1 MEWIYK
7 PFNGLRT
14 QGLLNTQVKVQ
25 HLSSE
30 FLLGKFHQL
39 GKKPPPFRK
48 FAIRNM
54 VLDRLHSAKAEGT
67 RLFSLLID
75 PDKTEGTDLE
85 RTAIN
90 AQHAGVDLLFV
101 GGSLLVNDRLFDTV
115 QIIKANC
122 DIPVVLF
129 PGDNMQVVPNA
140 DAILLLSVISGRN
153 AEMLIGKHVVAAPR
167 LKNSGLEIIP
177 TGYMLIDSGKPTTAS
192 YMSNTNPLPHDKD
205 DIAACTA
212 MAGEMLGMK
221 TIFMDGGSGAF
232 NAVSESMV
240 KRVAQ
245 HVDVPLIIGGGL
257 KTPEMAKARFDAG
270 ATVVVVG
277 NAIEQNGSLLAE
289 MASAKF

>member
-1 MEWIYK
+1 M
-7 PFNGLRT
+7 
-14 QGLLNTQVKVQ
+14 QVHQ
-25 HLSSE
+25 H
-30 FLLGKFHQL
+30 
-39 GKKPPPFRK
+39 
-48 FAIRNM
+48 I
-54 VLDRLHSAKAEGT
+54 AKAKETGEK
-67 RLFSLLID
+67 LFSLLID
-75 PDKTEGTDLE
+75 PDKTSGSDVE
-85 RTAIN
+85 RTALAA
-90 AQHAGVDLLFV
+90 AQANVDLLFV

-192 YMSNTNPLPHDKD
+192 YMSNTNPIPHDKD

-212 MAGEMLGMK
+212 MAGEMLGLK
-221 TIFMDGGSGAF
+221 TIFMDGGSGAQ
-232 NAVSESMV
+232 NSVSASMV
-240 KRVAQ
+240 KRVSD
-245 HVDVPLIIGGGL
+245 HVDVPIIVGGGL

-277 NAIEQNGSLLAE
+277 NAIEKDGSLLQE
-289 MASAKF
+289 LASAKL

>member
-1 MEWIYK
+1 M
-7 PFNGLRT
+7 L
-14 QGLLNTQVKVQ
+14 Q
-25 HLSSE
+25 
-30 FLLGKFHQL
+30 QL
-39 GKKPPPFRK
+39 Y
-48 FAIRNM
+48 
-54 VLDRLHSAKAEGT
+54 SAKKNDQ

-75 PDKTEGTDLE
+75 PDRIGSNELE
-85 RTAIN
+85 RMAISAKN
-90 AQHAGVDLLFV
+90 AGVDMFFV
-101 GGSLLVNDRLFDTV
+101 GGSLLVSNALFDTV

-177 TGYMLIDSGKPTTAS
+177 TGYMLIDSGKATTAS
-192 YMSNTNPLPHDKD
+192 YMSNTTPLPHDKD

-221 TIFMDGGSGAF
+221 TIFMDGGSGAL
-232 NAVSESMV
+232 NSVSESMV
-240 KRVAQ
+240 KRVSE
-245 HVDVPLIIGGGL
+245 HVDVPIIVGGGL
-257 KTPEMAKARFDAG
+257 KTPETAKARFDAG

-277 NAIEQNGSLLAE
+277 NAIEQNGALLAE
-289 MASAKF
+289 MASAKL

>member
-1 MEWIYK
+1 MK
-7 PFNGLRT
+7 NGVL
-14 QGLLNTQVKVQ
+14 Q
-25 HLSSE
+25 
-30 FLLGKFHQL
+30 QL
-39 GKKPPPFRK
+39 Y
-48 FAIRNM
+48 
-54 VLDRLHSAKAEGT
+54 SAKKNNQ

-75 PDKTEGTDLE
+75 PDKTGSNELE
-85 RTAIN
+85 RTAIS
-90 AQHAGVDLLFV
+90 AQNAGVDMFFV
-101 GGSLLVNDRLFDTV
+101 GGSLLVSNTLFDTV

-221 TIFMDGGSGAF
+221 TIFMDGGSGAL
-232 NAVSESMV
+232 NSVSENMV
-240 KRVAQ
+240 RRVAE
-245 HVDVPLIIGGGL
+245 HVDVPIIVGGGL

-277 NAIEQNGSLLAE
+277 NAIEQNGALLAE
-289 MASAKF
+289 MASVSKQ